1 MVPTFIHV
9 AFTLKGLIEDKL
21 NRGESKINLSPYL
34 SKAALD
40 IIGLVGKGKKTFF
53 YEFYKNS

>member
-40 IIGLVGKGKKTFF
+40 IIGLVGKEKNLFF
-53 YEFYKNS
+53 FLV